1 MDCPQCKT
9 ENPGDA
15 RFCYRCGFTFAEP
28 GTEPAATEAD
38 QPDSGTLLAITPPA
52 ETPKPTTEPEPKA
65 ERAPQ
70 APKPQKLGFAGAER
84 RYELLEIIGRG
95 GMGAVH
101 RALDRNLG
109 RVVALKRVRQVGD
122 SENAWQRFTREA
134 QSVAR
139 MQHPNIVT
147 VHDFGRDADGPF
159 LVMEYVEGETLAA
172 RLSRRG
178 ALPAAQVAGV
188 LEGICAGVIH
198 AHEKGVTHRD
208 IKPANVMIDTRGV
221 PKLLDFGL
229 AREGTDS
236 EMSQTGWFLGTPDY
250 AAPEQKVDA
259 KSVDHRADIYAIG
272 AMLYEMLTGNRPVPL
287 LLSKLPLHW
296 QFVVGKACEP
306 DPKDRYQALADML
319 DVVRNIPLD
328 KSPTV
333 PAPPKQDFN
342 ELACPDCGADNT
354 IEARKCVKCGA
365 SLDTTCALC
374 GGRRRVGMRQCT
386 SCHANVYIA
395 GAALA
400 HRDRA
405 RRALEAHLL
414 REATE
419 ELTELE
425 FILTRSSEQ
434 LGPANEWFP
443 WVRENLARSKERIES
458 SRKLADKGR
467 DADRRGMVSAALRKL
482 AQAAA
487 LDARYMPE
495 YEQLADRAGLMP
507 EQRQQQLAEAETESS
522 QPGTGNTMT
531 MGARGVKSSGPVN
544 KEAMLTRVNLKVR
557 CDACKVGILTRQEVL
572 DKTKAC
578 PKCGAAPFK
587 WRTESQA
594 GTA

>member
-9 ENPGDA
+9 ENPADA
-15 RFCYRCGFTFAEP
+15 RFCYRCGSTFGEAEAH
-28 GTEPAATEAD
+28 PAPSE
-38 QPDSGTLLAITPPA
+38 PDSGTLLAITPPQ
-52 ETPKPTTEPEPKA
+52 ETPAVPATKPE
-65 ERAPQ
+65 APASRPAD
-70 APKPQKLGFAGAER
+70 APKPQKLGFAGAEK

-95 GMGAVH
+95 GMGAVY
-101 RALDRNLG
+101 RAQDRNLG

-122 SENAWQRFTREA
+122 SETAWQRFTREA
-134 QSVAR
+134 QSIAR

-159 LVMEYVEGETLAA
+159 LVMEYVEGETLAT
-172 RLSRRG
+172 RLARRG
-178 ALPAAQVAGV
+178 ALPPAQVAGI
-188 LEGICAGVIH
+188 LEGICAGVAH

-208 IKPANVMIDTRGV
+208 IKPANVMIDARGV

-229 AREGTDS
+229 AREGTGS

-259 KSVDHRADIYAIG
+259 KSVDHRADIYALG
-272 AMLYEMLTGNRPVPL
+272 AMLYELLSGNRPVPL

-306 DPKDRYQALADML
+306 EPGDRYQSVTDLL
-319 DVVRNIPLD
+319 EVVRNIPLD
-328 KSPTV
+328 ARPSV
-333 PAPPKQDFN
+333 PAPPKQEVN
-342 ELACPDCGADNT
+342 ELSCPDCGADNP
-354 IEARKCVKCGA
+354 IEARKCGKCGA

-374 GGRRRVGMRQCT
+374 GGRRRVGMRTCT
-386 SCHANVYIA
+386 SCKANVYIA

-405 RRALEAHLL
+405 KRALEGHLL
-414 REATE
+414 REACE
-419 ELTELE
+419 ELAELE

-443 WVRENLARSKERIES
+443 WVRENLARSKQRIES
-458 SRKLADKGR
+458 SRRLAEKGR
-467 DADRRGMVSAALRKL
+467 ESDRLGMAGAALRKM

-487 LDARYMPE
+487 QDARYMAE
-495 YEQLADRAGLMP
+495 YEQLAERAGFTP
-507 EQRQQQLAEAETESS
+507 EQRRQQLAQAETETS

-531 MGARGVKSSGPVN
+531 MGARGVRPSSPVN

-557 CDACKVGILTRQEVL
+557 CNACNVGILTRQEVL
-572 DKTKAC
+572 EKTKAC
-578 PKCGAAPFK
+578 PKCGAAPFT
-587 WRTESQA
+587 WRAKSQA
-594 GTA
+594 